1 MTEFEAIE
9 TIRYAS
15 AFNSDNSPLIK
26 ALDVAIKALEEI
38 QQYRV
43 LGTIEDFKSLKQQ
56 DLPKFHL
63 GDEFWVVHYSE
74 VRKEKIVM
82 LQQKKDGTWKYR
94 FPNSADFTEEDH
106 NKYFFDNEDDANKF
120 FEEKRRK

>member
-43 LGTIEDFKSLKQQ
+43 LGTIEDVKSLKQQ
-56 DLPKFHL
+56 VLPKLH
-63 GDEFWVVHYSE
+63 
-74 VRKEKIVM
+74 
-82 LQQKKDGTWKYR
+82 
-94 FPNSADFTEEDH
+94 
-106 NKYFFDNEDDANKF
+106 
-120 FEEKRRK
+120 